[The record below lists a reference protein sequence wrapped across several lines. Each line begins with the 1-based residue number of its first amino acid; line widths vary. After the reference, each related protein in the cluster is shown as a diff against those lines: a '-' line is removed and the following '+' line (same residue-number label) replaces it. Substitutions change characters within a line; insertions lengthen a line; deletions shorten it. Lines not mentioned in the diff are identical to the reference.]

1 MVELYGAKYVS
12 LHVRET
18 NYAAFHL
25 YRDTLRFTVHGTEAK
40 YYADGENAFDMRKNI
55 TREMLGL
62 PALPERAP
70 KAGMAAAATATGGAG
85 AAAGGA
91 KRERARDGAAL
102 ELMLGAGGGSRAA
115 SAPLSLDDEK
125 TSDSVDA
132 AGADADIAPGAKDV
146 ERVISAMADSTLVD
160 LD

>member
-25 YRDTLRFTVHGTEAK
+25 YRDTLKFAVHGTEAK
-40 YYADGENAFDMRKNI
+40 YYADGENAYDMRKVI

-62 PALPERAP
+62 PPLPERAQ
-70 KAGMAAAATATGGAG
+70 KAAPPAGAAAGGAG

-91 KRERARDGAAL
+91 GKRGRAPHALADLGGA
-102 ELMLGAGGGSRAA
+102 LGAGESVAA
-115 SAPLSLDDEK
+115 AAADAA
-125 TSDSVDA
+125 VDA
-132 AGADADIAPGAKDV
+132 AGAAADIEPGARDV
-146 ERVISAMADSTLVD
+146 AAATAALRGAHISKPVVEE